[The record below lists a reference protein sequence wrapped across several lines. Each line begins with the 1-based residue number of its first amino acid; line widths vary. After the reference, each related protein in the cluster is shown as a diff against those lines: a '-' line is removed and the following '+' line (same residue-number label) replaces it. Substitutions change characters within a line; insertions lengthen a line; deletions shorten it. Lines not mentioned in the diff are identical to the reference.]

1 MGKKCSKPPTGS
13 NFRRW
18 SGKKY
23 LEAIRQELRTKIQME
38 DVLHQQFAIKNLRY
52 STKKAHFLPD
62 FQNIQNLS
70 FSSGP
75 CLSVPQVLPYPFPPA
90 VHSPA
95 VLGVV
100 GLRTGAD
107 HHPPAL
113 DEGIFQQI
121 APQQWL
127 LGGSSLFLANKNYI
141 KLAIRRF
148 LPMILGYQPA
158 NTFGCYMLPSGK
170 LTLLLKI
177 DHL

>member
-1 MGKKCSKPPTGS
+1 MFCTNSLPSKTLDTPQRRLTFCRTSKIFKTYPSHLAPASLFHGS
-13 NFRRW
+13 CPIP
-18 SGKKY
+18 S
-23 LEAIRQELRTKIQME
+23 
-38 DVLHQQFAIKNLRY
+38 
-52 STKKAHFLPD
+52 
-62 FQNIQNLS
+62 
-70 FSSGP
+70 
-75 CLSVPQVLPYPFPPA
+75 PPA

-127 LGGSSLFLANKNYI
+127 LGGSSLFLANKNYV

-158 NTFGCYMLPSGK
+158 NTFVCYMLPSGK
-170 LTLLLKI
+170 LTLRLKI